1 MHSIAEYL
9 RYTYIPLFTRISFN
23 FDHIPTRTTTMD
35 PRLLYS
41 YYAMPTQDCTSLP
54 HSQKSH
60 IKGFELGWE
69 RFKGDLEF
77 KHAQRFARATIQLHA
92 HFRFQAA
99 SASPRIVRSAS
110 IPLHDRNE
118 HKISYTIFVWFLVE
132 IFISTIKIYNLFGNI
147 RCLLINIYIIK
158 QQNYLCY

>member
-41 YYAMPTQDCTSLP
+41 YSAMPTQDCTSFVD
-54 HSQKSH
+54 SQNVN

-69 RFKGDLEF
+69 RFEEYIE
-77 KHAQRFARATIQLHA
+77 HAHDIGFARATIQLQRSRCTRTSDSKQHPHPRASYDLQTSHCTIASSSMHDSNRVASSQLHA
-92 HFRFQAA
+92 FSSTRPSRRQA
-99 SASPRIVRSAS
+99 I
-110 IPLHDRNE
+110 E
-118 HKISYTIFVWFLVE
+118 
-132 IFISTIKIYNLFGNI
+132 
-147 RCLLINIYIIK
+147 
-158 QQNYLCY
+158 